1 MSSSEEKTEEA
12 TAHKLSEARK
22 RGEVAVSHDLTGSIT
37 FAAVFLLLWLSS
49 DFAEKHLRNMMGI
62 ALDVISTPGS
72 ANSLGLGIADML
84 VSALWVVGPA
94 LLTGMVVS
102 LATGLLQTKGA
113 FSTDPLQISFDRL
126 NPVETIKQLFST
138 RQLGVFVL
146 LLLKVGVM
154 SGLLIWTFLS
164 FIGPM
169 ISSVEQ
175 SSGNIGGM
183 GFSALRTL
191 FGGAALVF
199 VALSL
204 IDYLQQYFE
213 YLKRNRMSKT
223 ERKQESKNQD
233 GDPHMKSDQ
242 RRFRRE
248 LTTERPVK
256 SGMSKA
262 QVLVTNPTHFAVAL
276 YYEPGMVELPVV
288 VAKGED
294 ATALAMRA
302 EATTRAI
309 PIMEN
314 PALARA
320 LHRSVGLGEYIG
332 DEHLAAVAEVF
343 RWIKR
348 LKGDTES
355 TANPNTSPR

>member
-22 RGEVAVSHDLTGSIT
+22 RGEVAVSKDLTGAIT

-49 DFAEKHLRNMMGI
+49 DFAEKHLRNMMGT

-72 ANSLGLGIADML
+72 ARALGQGIADML
-84 VSALWVVGPA
+84 ISALWVVGPA
-94 LLTGMVVS
+94 LLLGMVAS
-102 LATGLLQTKGA
+102 LVAGLLQTKGA
-113 FSTDPLQISFDRL
+113 FSTDPLKISFDRL

-138 RQLGVFVL
+138 KQLGVFVL
-146 LLLKVGVM
+146 LLLKVG
-154 SGLLIWTFLS
+154 LLGALLVWTFRS

-169 ISSVEQ
+169 ISSLEQ
-175 SSGNIGGM
+175 SSGNVGSV

-199 VALSL
+199 VLLSL
-204 IDYLQQYFE
+204 VDYLQQYFE

-223 ERKQESKNQD
+223 ERKQESKDQD
-233 GDPHMKSDQ
+233 GDPHMKSEQ
-242 RRFRRE
+242 RSFRRE
-248 LTTERPVK
+248 LTESQAKP
-256 SGMSKA
+256 GMSKA

-294 ATALAMRA
+294 ATTLAMRS

-320 LHRSVGLGEYIG
+320 LHRSVSVGEYIG
-332 DEHLAAVAEVF
+332 DEHLEAVAEVF

-348 LKGDTES
+348 LKGNTGS
-355 TANPNTSPR
+355 TGTRSTSPR

>member
-12 TAHKLSEARK
+12 TSHKLSEARK
-22 RGEVAVSHDLTGSIT
+22 RGDVAVSKDLTGSIA

-49 DFAEKHLRNMMGI
+49 DFAEKHLRNMMGT

-72 ANSLGLGIADML
+72 AKSLGQGIADML
-84 VSALWVVGPA
+84 ISALWVVGPA
-94 LLTGMVVS
+94 LLVGVVVS
-102 LATGLLQTKGA
+102 LVAGLLQTKGA
-113 FSTDPLQISFDRL
+113 FSTDPLKIDFNRL
-126 NPVETIKQLFST
+126 NPVETMKQLFST

-146 LLLKVGVM
+146 LLLKVG
-154 SGLLIWTFLS
+154 LLGGFLVSTFLS

-175 SSGNIGGM
+175 TSGNAGSI

-204 IDYLQQYFE
+204 IDYLLQYFE

-223 ERKQESKNQD
+223 ERKQENKDQD
-233 GDPHMKSDQ
+233 GDPHMKSEQ
-242 RRFRRE
+242 RSFRRE
-248 LTTERPVK
+248 LSESPGK
-256 SGMSKA
+256 PGMSKA

-294 ATALAMRA
+294 ATALAMRT
-302 EATTRAI
+302 EATARAI

-314 PALARA
+314 PVLARA

-332 DEHLAAVAEVF
+332 DEHLEAVAEVF

-348 LKGDTES
+348 LKGNAES
-355 TANPNTSPR
+355 TGTPNSSPG